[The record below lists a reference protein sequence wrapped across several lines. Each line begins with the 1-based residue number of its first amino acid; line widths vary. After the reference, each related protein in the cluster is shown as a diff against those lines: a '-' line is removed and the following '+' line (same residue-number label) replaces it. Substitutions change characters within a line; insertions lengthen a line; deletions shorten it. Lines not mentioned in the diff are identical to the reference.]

1 MMDVRLTQYKGKQPM
16 DVTAI
21 ARLSTAL
28 SETRLSQ
35 EVGTTVL
42 KKALDLAASGAA
54 ALIASVPAPASSRL
68 PAHLGNSVDTT
79 A

>member
-1 MMDVRLTQYKGKQPM
+1 M

-21 ARLSTAL
+21 ARLSTTM
-28 SETRLSQ
+28 SDTRQSQ
-35 EVGTTVL
+35 EIGTTVL
-42 KKALDLAASGAA
+42 KKALDLAASSAA
-54 ALIASVPAPASSRL
+54 ALIDSLPAPAGSRL

>member
-1 MMDVRLTQYKGKQPM
+1 M

-28 SETRLSQ
+28 SD
-35 EVGTTVL
+35 VL
-42 KKALDLAASGAA
+42 KKALDLAASSAA
-54 ALIASVPAPASSRL
+54 ALIDSLPAPARSRL
-68 PAHLGNSVDTT
+68 PEHLGNNVDTT